1 MEAQFTTYVYRGRNE
16 REHELEVTYRATA
29 GTPARLYGDYPHPDE
44 PGDVEI
50 IRVTHDGEDFDT
62 TREEDDIIY
71 EEAVRR
77 APVEETPFAQ
87 RLRLDWEQTEAAID
101 EAQKRF
107 RETGNVARFRAE
119 MAEIRRA
126 S

>member
-1 MEAQFTTYVYRGRNE
+1 MNASETIADLYEGLGVLTGASRRPWHDLRPAASLRGMQIDAGIAA
-16 REHELEVTYRATA
+16 VTV
-29 GTPARLYGDYPHPDE
+29 PD
-44 PGDVEI
+44 D
-50 IRVTHDGEDFDT
+50 
-62 TREEDDIIY
+62 
-71 EEAVRR
+71 
-77 APVEETPFAQ
+77 VEETPFAQ

>member
-1 MEAQFTTYVYRGRNE
+1 MTV
-16 REHELEVTYRATA
+16 HETIADLHEGLGVLTGASRRPWHDLRPAAVTV
-29 GTPARLYGDYPHPDE
+29 PD
-44 PGDVEI
+44 D
-50 IRVTHDGEDFDT
+50 
-62 TREEDDIIY
+62 
-71 EEAVRR
+71 
-77 APVEETPFAQ
+77 VEETPFAQ